1 MPLFKETNTFVYFE
15 FLHGHIQHV
24 TVLGEKTLLR
34 PFKRVTVGKNMVKY
48 EEMSCFIKPCT
59 PFYRKTL

>member
-24 TVLGEKTLLR
+24 TVLDEKALLR
-34 PFKRVTVGKNMVKY
+34 PFQRVTGGKSMIKY

-59 PFYRKTL
+59 LLYRKTL